1 MSTEL
6 VNTDFE
12 AAIRRNKRNTLVLIG
27 ALALISAVL
36 GYVLGWAW
44 AMVDVLTSI
53 SDAEYER
60 LSVGAVVL
68 DLFRLPP
75 KPQAVTGA
83 LILLVFG
90 IAWGLI
96 TLFAGS
102 RMLQAFV
109 GSRPADPNNP
119 AERQFINVVEE
130 MAIAAGLPP
139 PKAMVVETPALNA
152 FASGHSPKSAVV
164 TATSGILATLT
175 REELQGV
182 IGHEMGHVA
191 DYDVRYSTVTAAM
204 AGIAVFVQHALFDLL
219 RWSPM
224 PSRRRDERDSRGG
237 LILVVMAIVLVV
249 AVLAALAS
257 KVVQFAISRQREYMA
272 DATSVKFTRNPVGLI
287 HALERLQ
294 QSDTAM
300 ARPDSPVSALCIAAP
315 DRQAFFDSFSTHP
328 PIEDRIRRLR
338 NLGGGVDTPEE
349 PHFLP
354 PDHPASSHIPDSGPT
369 SPPPRKSP
377 WA

>member
-1 MSTEL
+1 
-6 VNTDFE
+6 
-12 AAIRRNKRNTLVLIG
+12 
-27 ALALISAVL
+27 
-36 GYVLGWAW
+36 
-44 AMVDVLTSI
+44 MVDHLTSI

-60 LSVGAVVL
+60 LNAGVIIL

-75 KPQAVTGA
+75 KPGAVACA
-83 LILLVFG
+83 LILLIFG
-90 IAWGLI
+90 IGWGLI

-119 AERQFINVVEE
+119 AERQFINVIEE

-152 FASGHSPKSAVV
+152 FASGYSPRSAVV
-164 TATSGILATLT
+164 TATSGILAALN
-175 REELQGV
+175 REQLQGV
-182 IGHEMGHVA
+182 VGHEMGHVA

-204 AGIAVFVQHALFDLL
+204 AGIAVFIQHALFDLL

-224 PSRRRDERDSRGG
+224 PSRQRGERDSRGG

-294 QSDTAM
+294 QSDTAL

-315 DRQAFFDSFSTHP
+315 NRQAFFDSFSTHP
-328 PIEDRIRRLR
+328 PVEDRIRRLR
-338 NLGGGVDTPEE
+338 NLGGGVETADE

-354 PDHPASSHIPDSGPT
+354 PDHPAASRIPDAGT
-369 SPPPRKSP
+369 PPPRKGP